1 VSQGKGRAGGAAVG
15 LGGRLDVGQEKEK
28 GKGKKDAAAA
38 RATVKGPPLPFVVQ
52 NFTAGCKGRLSWSN
66 EEIMIWLGEH
76 AQQFLVGWKTGC
88 YVDEA
93 LRANIIN
100 ELSTQGRKLYV
111 KALLQTCDE
120 QGKNALQDALFSGA
134 FRRRK
139 ESYRSYGDQDPPH
152 LFQEHRLGCG
162 FLTR

>member
-1 VSQGKGRAGGAAVG
+1 VSQGKGDAGGAAVE
-15 LGGRLDVGQEKEK
+15 LGGRLNAGEEKEK
-28 GKGKKDAAAA
+28 GKGKKGAAAVP
-38 RATVKGPPLPFVVQ
+38 ATVKGPPLPFVVQ
-52 NFTAGCKGRLSWSN
+52 NIAAGCKGRLSWSN
-66 EEIMIWLGEH
+66 EEIMIWLGEY

-88 YVDEA
+88 YDDEA
-93 LRANIIN
+93 PRANIIN

-111 KALLQTCDE
+111 KALLQICDE

-152 LFQEHRLGCG
+152 LFQEH
-162 FLTR
+162 